1 MYLGVGGYQL
11 CGDVGTGS
19 LLVVPRD
26 WVPSCR
32 DLGSMAS
39 GVRLRVLIGFS
50 GSGSSKKE
58 TSILILLRGS
68 LVSFRVTRP
77 GDMMI

>member
-1 MYLGVGGYQL
+1 MYLGVGGSQL

-19 LLVVPRD
+19 LLVPPGD
-26 WVPSCR
+26 GVPSCR

-39 GVRLRVLIGFS
+39 GVRLRGLTGFS
-50 GSGSSKKE
+50 GSGSSKKT

-68 LVSFRVTRP
+68 LVSFSVTRP
-77 GDMMI
+77 DDMII